1 MTNISMNTGIEMF
14 KKNIVEAIQLS
25 QLPVG
30 VVYYVLRDISS
41 EMKDTYNNILQKE
54 HNELLAQ
61 IKQEEEE
68 KEDVKEHQE

>member
-1 MTNISMNTGIEMF
+1 MTNISINTGIEMF
-14 KKNIVEAIQLS
+14 KKNIVETIQLS

-41 EMKDTYNNILQKE
+41 EIKDTYNNILQKE